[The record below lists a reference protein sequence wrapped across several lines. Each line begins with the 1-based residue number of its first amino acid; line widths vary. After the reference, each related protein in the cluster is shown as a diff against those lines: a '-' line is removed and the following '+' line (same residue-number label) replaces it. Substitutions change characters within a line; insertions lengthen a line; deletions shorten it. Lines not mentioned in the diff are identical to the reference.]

1 MVIRKRIITELL
13 EVDIVKYSN
22 QEGIF
27 NNEIGMIRNRTKQ
40 KNQENKYVMNN
51 RREENMNCGCIHEKI
66 GALKQGGVKCEPL
79 KILVL

>member
-1 MVIRKRIITELL
+1 
-13 EVDIVKYSN
+13 
-22 QEGIF
+22 
-27 NNEIGMIRNRTKQ
+27 
-40 KNQENKYVMNN
+40 MNN